1 VAAIAFAALR
11 GRAAAHRPAGFT
23 LLELMV
29 VIVLA
34 GILVSLVTINI
45 APDPRQQLQRE
56 AQRVGQLMALA
67 ADESRITQQP
77 IVWEADLLG
86 YRFVTESGGERRLLT
101 GDDLLRERTWET
113 PLTRLAVLDNGGPQ
127 PAQVLLGP
135 GAPPVR
141 VAIAREWIQPR
152 WRLELTS
159 EDGSVRVD
167 FDEAGRSLLAADQ
180 VTAK

>member
-1 VAAIAFAALR
+1 
-11 GRAAAHRPAGFT
+11 
-23 LLELMV
+23 MV

-34 GILVSLVTINI
+34 GILISLVTINI
-45 APDPRQQLQRE
+45 APDPRQQLRRE

-67 ADESRITQQP
+67 ADESRIRQQP
-77 IVWEADLLG
+77 IVWEADLRG
-86 YRFVTESGGERRLLT
+86 YRFVTESGGERRLLS
-101 GDDLLRERTWET
+101 GDDMLRERRWEA

-141 VAIAREWIQPR
+141 VAVAREWIQPR

-159 EDGSVRVD
+159 EDGSVQVD
-167 FDEAGRSLLAADQ
+167 FDEVGRAILAMDQ
-180 VTAK
+180 VKAR

>member
-1 VAAIAFAALR
+1 MKKLSTRSA
-11 GRAAAHRPAGFT
+11 AGFT

-77 IVWEADLLG
+77 IVWKRISAVIDLSPS
-86 YRFVTESGGERRLLT
+86 R
-101 GDDLLRERTWET
+101 
-113 PLTRLAVLDNGGPQ
+113 AAN
-127 PAQVLLGP
+127 
-135 GAPPVR
+135 
-141 VAIAREWIQPR
+141 VAC
-152 WRLELTS
+152 
-159 EDGSVRVD
+159 
-167 FDEAGRSLLAADQ
+167 
-180 VTAK
+180 

>member
-1 VAAIAFAALR
+1 MRTRHI
-11 GRAAAHRPAGFT
+11 AGFT

-34 GILVSLVTINI
+34 GILITLVTINI
-45 APDPRQQLQRE
+45 TPDPRQQLQRE
-56 AQRVGQLMALA
+56 AQRVGQLMGLA
-67 ADESRITQQP
+67 ADESRIRQQP
-77 IVWEADLLG
+77 IVWEADLRG
-86 YRFVTESGGERRLLT
+86 YRFVTESGGERQLLT
-101 GDDLLRERTWET
+101 GDDLLRERAWET

-135 GAPPVR
+135 GAPPAR

-159 EDGSVRVD
+159 EDGSVRID
-167 FDEAGRSLLAADQ
+167 FDESGRAVMGTDSLAA
-180 VTAK
+180 K

>member
-1 VAAIAFAALR
+1 MKNTTRSA
-11 GRAAAHRPAGFT
+11 AGFT

-77 IVWEADLLG
+77 IVWEADLRG
-86 YRFVTESGGERRLLT
+86 YRFVDRVGWR
-101 GDDLLRERTWET
+101 
-113 PLTRLAVLDNGGPQ
+113 
-127 PAQVLLGP
+127 
-135 GAPPVR
+135 APPVDR
-141 VAIAREWIQPR
+141 R
-152 WRLELTS
+152 
-159 EDGSVRVD
+159 
-167 FDEAGRSLLAADQ
+167 
-180 VTAK
+180 

>member
-1 VAAIAFAALR
+1 
-11 GRAAAHRPAGFT
+11 
-23 LLELMV
+23 MV

-56 AQRVGQLMALA
+56 AQRVGQLMGIA
-67 ADESRITQQP
+67 ADESRIRQQP
-77 IVWEADLLG
+77 IVWEADLRG
-86 YRFVTESGGERRLLT
+86 YRFVTEVAGERRLLT
-101 GDDLLRERTWET
+101 DDELLRERQWET

-141 VAIAREWIQPR
+141 VAVAREWIQPR

-159 EDGSVRVD
+159 EDGSVQVD
-167 FDEAGRSLLAADQ
+167 FDEAGRAILADQ
-180 VTAK
+180 RVVK